1 MKKII
6 LPKFLL
12 PKFKTELTRLGRMY
26 DGGYVIPK
34 LSLKETDTLFSF
46 GLADD
51 WSFEKEFK
59 KKTGARVFC
68 FDHSVTSIFW
78 FKKFIKDLIN
88 FFLLRYKTK
97 EHFKNF
103 FSFFY
108 YKIFFNNP
116 ETFHV
121 KSYFGPIGQSIPDI
135 NNAKIIDLKTILKS
149 WTSKSFFMKVDIEGN
164 EYRVLDQIIKYQA
177 QLSGLVI
184 EFHNCDL
191 MYEKIKSFIEELELS
206 LVHIHVNNFG
216 IITKDGFPA
225 VLELTFSP
233 NKYNSKRREDENNF
247 PMEFLDQ
254 PNNKDEKDFD
264 ISFQ

>member
-1 MKKII
+1 
-6 LPKFLL
+6 
-12 PKFKTELTRLGRMY
+12 
-26 DGGYVIPK
+26 
-34 LSLKETDTLFSF
+34 
-46 GLADD
+46 
-51 WSFEKEFK
+51 
-59 KKTGARVFC
+59 
-68 FDHSVTSIFW
+68 
-78 FKKFIKDLIN
+78 
-88 FFLLRYKTK
+88 
-97 EHFKNF
+97 
-103 FSFFY
+103 
-108 YKIFFNNP
+108 
-116 ETFHV
+116 
-121 KSYFGPIGQSIPDI
+121 
-135 NNAKIIDLKTILKS
+135 
-149 WTSKSFFMKVDIEGN
+149 MKVDIEGN